1 MNATPGLFGAGKI
14 GALKTK
20 NRLVMS
26 PMVLNYA
33 HPDGR
38 VSRRY
43 LAHMARIARGGVG
56 TMILEASY
64 VAPEGKGFTHELGIH
79 SDAMIP
85 GLADVVAAAHECGV
99 VIGIQLYHAGR
110 QTSSAVTGTAP
121 VAPSPLPDPLMQ
133 EMPRVLTQDDIQHLV
148 HAFAQAARRARL
160 AGFDFVELHAAHG
173 YLINEFLSPFTN
185 RRDDRYGGSEE
196 NRARFVLET
205 IAAVQRLVG
214 ADFPITVRI
223 SADEMVPGGLTP
235 DDSALIAA
243 RLEKAGVAAIHVSA
257 GIYASYPK
265 GQMIQPMAVDDGP
278 LLPLAARIRKAVR
291 IPVIAV
297 GKIRSPALAE
307 RALDAGQADF
317 IALGRSLLAD
327 PDWPRKA
334 EDGRAGDINHCIAC
348 NQGCIG
354 RLFENLDVWCTVEPA
369 TGREEDFERRQ
380 IGARKKVL
388 VVGGGPAGM
397 EAAIIAAR
405 CGHQPVLCD
414 RADHL
419 GGQLIAAGSAPHRPG
434 WDELRRHLTDEIEKA
449 GVEVRLNTEVTT
461 AYAQTDD
468 YDAVI
473 LATGARAA
481 APEFPAGS
489 GPTMASARDILEG
502 RVKVEGKVVVAGGG
516 CAGAQTAE
524 YLALQGADVTVV
536 EAQAA
541 VAVDAPL
548 ADRAL
553 LLQRL
558 HELKVKLLTDTRI
571 IRLDADQ
578 VTLENPWG
586 TWEVPAQA
594 LILCLGARPEG
605 VELAHDLR
613 RVMPRV
619 IVAGDALEPRRVTE
633 AMADGALAALSL

>member
-1 MNATPGLFGAGKI
+1 MNAVPGLFSAGSI
-14 GALKTK
+14 GAVKTK
-20 NRLVMS
+20 NRVVMS

-64 VAPEGKGFTHELGIH
+64 VTANGRGFTHELGIH

-85 GLADVVAAAHECGV
+85 GLADVVSVAHENAV
-99 VIGIQLYHAGR
+99 TIGIQLYHAGR
-110 QTSSAVTGTAP
+110 QTSSAVTGSIP
-121 VAPSPLPDPLMQ
+121 VAPSPLPDPLMD
-133 EMPRVLTQDDIQHLV
+133 EMPRVLDEGEIASLV
-148 HAFAQAARRARL
+148 EAFAQAARRARL
-160 AGFDFVELHAAHG
+160 AGFDFVEIHAAHG

-185 RRDDRYGGSEE
+185 HRSDRYGGTEE
-196 NRARFVLET
+196 NRTRFLLEI
-205 IAAVQRLVG
+205 IAASQALVG
-214 ADFPITVRI
+214 DDFPVTVRL

-257 GIYASYPK
+257 GINASYPK
-265 GQMIQPMAVDDGP
+265 GQMIQPMAVADGS

-297 GKIRSPALAE
+297 GKIRTPELAE
-307 RALDAGQADF
+307 RAITDGQADF

-327 PDWPRKA
+327 PDWPSKA
-334 EDGRAGDINHCIAC
+334 EAGRGESINHCIAC

-354 RLFENLDVWCTVEPA
+354 RLLDNLDVWCTVEPA

-380 IGARKKVL
+380 IGVRKKVL

-419 GGQLIAAGSAPHRPG
+419 GGQLVAAGVPPHRPG
-434 WDELRRHLTDEIEKA
+434 WEELRAHLVRELDSA
-449 GVEVRLNTEVTT
+449 GVQIRLNTEVSA
-461 AYAQTDD
+461 AYAQKGEF
-468 YDAVI
+468 DAVI
-473 LATGARAA
+473 VATGAHAA
-481 APEFPAGS
+481 TPDFSNGS
-489 GPTMASARDILEG
+489 GPSMVTARDVLEG
-502 RVKVEGKVVVAGGG
+502 KAQVGGAVVIAGGG

-524 YLALQGADVTVV
+524 YLAAQGADVTVV
-536 EAQAA
+536 EAQGTVAA
-541 VAVDAPL
+541 DAPL

-558 HELKVKLLTDTRI
+558 RERKVKLLTDTRI
-571 IRLDADQ
+571 IGVGGSK

-586 TWEVPAQA
+586 IWEISAEA
-594 LILCLGARPEG
+594 LVICVGAHPEG
-605 VELAHDLR
+605 VELVHELR